1 MHGKQDKCCLKLRSF
16 SRKVCKQY
24 LIFLL
29 LNQKYVM
36 VTQKSHVNETPN
48 IYENIWVRN
57 YFKFDL
63 EKSLSI
69 FIDHS
74 MLFLY
79 ILCKILYG
87 IVYIVGFQ

>member
-1 MHGKQDKCCLKLRSF
+1 MLLDMHGKQDKCCLKLRSF

-29 LNQKYVM
+29 LNQKYVV

-48 IYENIWVRN
+48 ICENIWVRN

-63 EKSLSI
+63 EKVCLYLSTIVCCFFI
-69 FIDHS
+69 FCARS
-74 MLFLY
+74 F
-79 ILCKILYG
+79 
-87 IVYIVGFQ
+87 